1 MHPRKPRRGWRVQR
15 AQSSR
20 RHGHI
25 RTGLLVLTSAILIS
39 ACADRTLEID
49 EQRIP
54 IAVGSSTIDVV
65 VHRSEESGLTFLN
78 LHDDENTAVEAA
90 RFALEH
96 FGGRLIELQH
106 TGERNVRFSLGDTS
120 YAFDPNRI
128 FTANGIDSTL
138 ARHGSSSGA
147 AADVVATFADTV
159 VSILELES
167 LSTVATVH
175 NNSDERYSARS
186 YTDDGPYAS
195 DARFVHIAA
204 GSDADDFFFV
214 TTQELYDDLRAAGFN
229 VVMQDNALVTDDG
242 SLSVL
247 CGKLDIPY
255 VNAEAQQGHLE
266 EQQKMLA
273 YLHELLATE

>member
-1 MHPRKPRRGWRVQR
+1 MHPRKPCRGWRVRR
-15 AQSSR
+15 AQTSARLSQI
-20 RHGHI
+20 GV
-25 RTGLLVLTSAILIS
+25 GLLVLMSAMLIS
-39 ACADRTLEID
+39 ACESRTYEID

-54 IAVGSSTIDVV
+54 VSVGSSTVDVV
-65 VHRSEESGLTFLN
+65 VHTSEEPGLTYLN
-78 LHDDENTAVEAA
+78 LHDDENTAVGAA
-90 RFALEH
+90 RYALEH

-138 ARHGSSSGA
+138 ARHGASSRA
-147 AADVVATFADTV
+147 AADAVASFADTV
-159 VSILELES
+159 LSVLDLES
-167 LSTVATVH
+167 LSTVVTVH

-186 YTDDGPYAS
+186 YMDDGPNAR

-214 TTQELYDDLRAAGFN
+214 TTQGLYDDLREAGFN

-255 VNAEAQQGHLE
+255 VNAEAQHGHLE

-273 YLHELLATE
+273 YLHELLAME